1 MLAERIAAAPP
12 AAGPLSAP
20 QRTAPL
26 LVPPGHSA
34 GPVSVLRAGGDLPP
48 LFLAHAAGGPPSVYR
63 GLAERLGPAQ
73 PCYGLERIEELPDV
87 EAEAA
92 RYAEAVRRT
101 HPRGPYRL
109 GGWSFG
115 GFLAYE
121 TARILTAEGEDVEA
135 VVLIDSIRPLPAPDV
150 APEEAARR
158 RFTDFAAYV
167 PRTYGK
173 RRPGAALP
181 RHPARTA
188 HRARSPLRARGPRP
202 RLGRAVPGPDGGAR
216 RRAPPVAAR
225 EKQLPI
231 NLWGDPILQAAN
243 WSAHNPRSRAE
254 GLRGTGLYVSA
265 GSGLS
270 GGVSADQLLPQ
281 YLESAVRPSTDS
293 FVQEL
298 QRLGIPATPHLYS
311 GGTHSWTYWQTEFR
325 TSWPLLAA
333 GLGLS
338 TF

>member
-48 LFLAHAAGGPPSVYR
+48 LFLAHAAGGSPSVYR
-63 GLAERLGPAQ
+63 GLDERLGPAQ
-73 PCYGLERIEELPDV
+73 PCYGLERIEELPNV
-87 EAEAA
+87 EVKAA

-167 PRTYGK
+167 
-173 RRPGAALP
+173 
-181 RHPARTA
+181 
-188 HRARSPLRARGPRP
+188 
-202 RLGRAVPGPDGGAR
+202 
-216 RRAPPVAAR
+216 
-225 EKQLPI
+225 
-231 NLWGDPILQAAN
+231 
-243 WSAHNPRSRAE
+243 
-254 GLRGTGLYVSA
+254 RGTRLYVSA

-298 QRLGIPATPHLYS
+298 QRLGIPATTHLYS